1 MPDVKPAPQNRSI
14 EPVRVTAYSCVSA
27 CGEDSQALADH
38 LLHNRSAL
46 ARLTLFDLPFDTP
59 VGEFRGALPAVRH
72 DLFAYQCR
80 NTRLALAALNN
91 TQDGLRSAV
100 EAARERFGP
109 NRLGVIIGTS
119 TSGLLE
125 TEEAYQRLR
134 KKGEMPA
141 DFHFLTRHAYQAT
154 ARFLQHELALTGPC
168 YTISTACSSSAKALA
183 AGQRL
188 IHNGV
193 CDAVLAG
200 GADSLCR
207 LTLRGFNAL
216 ELISNQRCKP
226 MDRDRN
232 GINIGEAAALLLLER
247 GGSTGPFRP
256 DRNGTDSGC
265 PKGRRQ
271 GWHRSNPWLLAAGE
285 SSDAHHMSHPHPQG
299 KGAREAMA
307 MALLQCGLT
316 AEAIDCINMHATATR
331 LNDAV
336 EAKAVEAL
344 FGDSVPCSA
353 TKGITGH
360 TLGAAGALEAIISLL
375 ALQERL
381 IPGTCGLEAPDP
393 AFGCRIAARP
403 RIDQQLNTVMS
414 NVFGFGGNNISLI
427 FYLGDG

>member
-1 MPDVKPAPQNRSI
+1 MHDVKPAPQHRSI

-27 CGEDSQALADH
+27 CGEGSQALADH
-38 LLHNRSAL
+38 LMHNRSAL
-46 ARLTLFDLPFDTP
+46 GRLTLLDLPFDTP
-59 VGEFRGALPAVRH
+59 VGECRGTLPAVRP
-72 DLFAYQCR
+72 DLIAYQCR
-80 NTRLALAALNN
+80 NARLALAALNN
-91 TQDGLRSAV
+91 EQDGLRGAV
-100 EAARERFGP
+100 EAARQRFGP
-109 NRLGVIIGTS
+109 ARIGVIIGTS

-125 TEEAYQRLR
+125 TEAAYQMLL
-134 KKGEMPA
+134 KEGKMPA

-154 ARFLQHELALTGPC
+154 ARFLQNELGLAGPC
-168 YTISTACSSSAKALA
+168 YAISTACSSSAKALA

-216 ELISNQRCKP
+216 ELISDQRCKP
-226 MDRDRN
+226 MDRNRN

-247 GGSTGPFRP
+247 DGSTEPFRRE
-256 DRNGTDSGC
+256 RNGTDSGC

-271 GWHRSNPWLLAAGE
+271 GWRRSNPLLLAGGE

-299 KGAREAMA
+299 KGAQEAME
-307 MALLQCGLT
+307 MALRQCGLT
-316 AEAIDCINMHATATR
+316 PESIDYINMHATATR

-336 EAKAVEAL
+336 EAKAMEAL

-375 ALQERL
+375 ALKGQW

-393 AFGCRIAARP
+393 AFGCRIAAQP
-403 RIDQQLNTVMS
+403 QNDQRLNTVMS

-427 FYLGDG
+427 FSLGDG

>member
-1 MPDVKPAPQNRSI
+1 MKPAPQHRSI
-14 EPVRVTAYSCVSA
+14 EPVRITAYSCVSA
-27 CGEDSQALADH
+27 CGEGCKALADH

-46 ARLTLFDLPFDTP
+46 GRLRLFDLPFDTP
-59 VGEFRGALPAVRH
+59 VGEFRGTLPAVRR
-72 DLFAYQCR
+72 DLFAYRCR
-80 NTRLALAALNN
+80 NARLALAALNN
-91 TQDGLRSAV
+91 AQDGLRSSV

-109 NRLGVIIGTS
+109 DRVGVIIGTS

-125 TEEAYQRLR
+125 TEKAYQRLLNEG
-134 KKGEMPA
+134 KMPA

-154 ARFLQHELALTGPC
+154 PRFLQHELALAGPC
-168 YTISTACSSSAKALA
+168 YAISTACSSSAKALA

-193 CDAVLAG
+193 CDAVLVG

-216 ELISNQRCKP
+216 ELISNRRCKP

-247 GGSTGPFRP
+247 DGSS
-256 DRNGTDSGC
+256 TD
-265 PKGRRQ
+265 PL
-271 GWHRSNPWLLAAGE
+271 LLAAGE

-299 KGAREAMA
+299 KGAREAMK
-307 MALLQCGLT
+307 MALRQCGLT
-316 AEAIDCINMHATATR
+316 PESIDYINMHATATHI
-331 LNDAV
+331 NDAI

-360 TLGAAGALEAIISLL
+360 TLGAAGALEAIVSLL
-375 ALQERL
+375 ALKRRL
-381 IPGTCGLEAPDP
+381 IPGSCGLEAPDP
-393 AFGCRIAARP
+393 AFGCEIAAQPRIAQR
-403 RIDQQLNTVMS
+403 LNTVMS

-427 FYLGDG
+427 FSLGDG